1 MNVEQFIAAFRSDM
15 GDAAVP
21 YLWSDED
28 IVRYLN
34 DAVNEAATRAFLI
47 EDNTSTACC
56 TITLEPGQS
65 TYPLHDSV
73 VAVKRVTFAGKPLT
87 ASSVEDMDETDTAW
101 EAKTGA
107 QPQRF
112 IANGAVTEI
121 RLYPEPTVAG
131 TLSLTVYRTPLQEL
145 SADVDTG
152 APEIKTVYH
161 ERLKNWIY
169 RCALLKDDAETFD
182 RARANDYEA
191 RFAADFGERQTA
203 NAERKRRDK
212 RPPRVQMNPSW

>member
-15 GDAAVP
+15 GDASAP

-47 EDNTSTACC
+47 EDSTSAACS
-56 TITLEPGQS
+56 ITLVPSQAS
-65 TYPLHDSV
+65 YALNASV
-73 VAVKRVTFAGKPLT
+73 ISVKRVTFSGKPLT
-87 ASSVEDMDETDTAW
+87 VSSVEDMDDTDAGW
-101 EAKTGA
+101 EAKTGT
-107 QPQRF
+107 QPQKF
-112 IANGAVTEI
+112 IVNGAVTEI
-121 RLYPEPTVAG
+121 RVYPTPTEAG
-131 TLSLTVYRTPLQEL
+131 TLALTVYRTPLEAL
-145 SADVDTG
+145 SADDDTG
-152 APEIKTVYH
+152 TPEIKTVYH
-161 ERLKNWIY
+161 ERLKNWMY

-191 RFAADFGERQTA
+191 RFTADFGERQAA